1 MCKRKSF
8 RGLPLM
14 AAGCAALLVAG
25 IGSVLAQG
33 APGGTPSAPRPPGG
47 RTPLVLPKQGVEN
60 TGQDP
65 VNYNPAERAAVA
77 VVEKLIDTMNHHDTD
92 SHMALIAP
100 NVIFRG
106 DVLEADLRVGPD
118 HYCSTLAGLR
128 PPNQGSYTLQELY
141 VVDAGRSGTAVLI
154 YRQDINSPAG
164 KELLGG
170 YRVPVAALLRVQ
182 NGKIIEWFDTPINK
196 VSLGGLPWVV
206 PVFNLNSPVAP
217 HCTPYALGSSTENAT
232 VNSYTAPPAHSLDYL
247 YGTAKPE
254 YFFNPYEASAAQ
266 AVRAFF
272 TAWQPRNV
280 LPLGAFVDLN
290 VIFRVDPTA
299 TQLSHGR
306 DKLLRQLCGSM
317 DGMRKMR
324 DLFVV
329 GDEYDTAVLT
339 RWDQTAS
346 QGNVTHGA
354 SYFRVRKGVIAEWY
368 DMPESGVAAA
378 NANSAP
384 CQQEVDAALGSR

>member
-1 MCKRKSF
+1 
-8 RGLPLM
+8 
-14 AAGCAALLVAG
+14 
-25 IGSVLAQG
+25 
-33 APGGTPSAPRPPGG
+33 
-47 RTPLVLPKQGVEN
+47 LVLPRQGFEN

-65 VNYNPAERAAVA
+65 ANYNPAERAAVA
-77 VVEKLIDTMNHHDTD
+77 VVEKLIDTMNHHDKGG
-92 SHMALIAP
+92 HMALIAP

-106 DVLEADLRVGPD
+106 DPLEADLRVGPD
-118 HYCSTLAGLR
+118 HYCSTIGGLG
-128 PPNQGSYTLQELY
+128 PNSQKGNFTLQELY

-182 NGKIIEWFDTPINK
+182 NGKIIEWYDTPINK
-196 VSLGGLPWVV
+196 VSLGGLPWAV

-232 VNSYTAPPAHSLDYL
+232 VSSYTAPPAHSLDYL
-247 YGTAKPE
+247 YGTEKPE
-254 YFFNPYEASAAQ
+254 YFFNSSEESAAQ

-272 TAWQPRNV
+272 TAWQPSNV

-306 DKLLRQLCGSM
+306 DKLLKQLCGSV
-317 DGMRKMR
+317 DGMRKLR

-346 QGNVTHGA
+346 QGNVTRGA
-354 SYFRVRKGVIAEWY
+354 SYLRVRRGVIVEWY
-368 DMPESGVAAA
+368 DMPDSGIAAA
-378 NANSAP
+378 HANSAS
-384 CQQEVDAALGSR
+384 CQKEVDAALGSR